1 MSSAL
6 SPIYNMHESLLR
18 FDKKQRYVVFDT
30 ETEGLNLVTSRPWQV
45 AWLVIEG
52 DTIIDKRDF
61 YIHWPHLNVS
71 EGAARVTGFSYK
83 EYSKKSLPP
92 NTVWEK
98 FAHDLYDENN
108 LVVGQ
113 NVLGFDV
120 YMVNVWR
127 KLMGMNADYSYVQR
141 IIDTK
146 SLAMAIAKQIPYNG
160 DDFINWQYRLLN
172 HRERGIK
179 TSQASLLK
187 KYNIPHDPKRLHDAM
202 YDIEMTFKIFRKQL
216 FDLEL

>member
-1 MSSAL
+1 M

-61 YIHWPHLNVS
+61 YIHWPNLNVS

>member
-1 MSSAL
+1 
-6 SPIYNMHESLLR
+6 
-18 FDKKQRYVVFDT
+18 
-30 ETEGLNLVTSRPWQV
+30 
-45 AWLVIEG
+45 
-52 DTIIDKRDF
+52 
-61 YIHWPHLNVS
+61 
-71 EGAARVTGFSYK
+71 
-83 EYSKKSLPP
+83 
-92 NTVWEK
+92 
-98 FAHDLYDENN
+98 LYDENT

-113 NVLGFDV
+113 NILGFDV

-127 KLMGMNADYSYVQR
+127 KLMGMDVDYSYVQR

-160 DDFINWQYRLLN
+160 EDFINWQYRLLN

-187 KYNIPHDPKRLHDAM
+187 KYNIPHDSARLHDAM